1 VRVLCTHLID
11 DHGFHRL
18 VIDPEAE
25 NEAAIATYRKL
36 GFKPV
41 GVMRQYSRDRFGTWK
56 DGLLMELIEEEFVRD

>member
-1 VRVLCTHLID
+1 VLCAHLID

-25 NEAAIATYRKL
+25 NEVAIATYRKL

-41 GVMRQYSRDRFGTWK
+41 GVLREYSSDRAGIWK
-56 DGLLMELIEEEFVRD
+56 DGLLMDLLAEEFVRG